1 MIEFCEISDSEGILF
16 GAVIGTAFALN
27 ILFHIPLWIGVL
39 ITGSSTLL
47 LLGLQRYGVIQFCL
61 SYQSKSSFAFLFLF
75 LFFFFLTLFLFI
87 SYFLKKEIWLIK
99 RIFKLHIVQ
108 E

>member
-1 MIEFCEISDSEGILF
+1 MIEFCEISDCQGILF

-61 SYQSKSSFAFLFLF
+61 SYQSQKAAL
-75 LFFFFLTLFLFI
+75 LFFSFFFSF
-87 SYFLKKEIWLIK
+87 F
-99 RIFKLHIVQ
+99 F
-108 E
+108 